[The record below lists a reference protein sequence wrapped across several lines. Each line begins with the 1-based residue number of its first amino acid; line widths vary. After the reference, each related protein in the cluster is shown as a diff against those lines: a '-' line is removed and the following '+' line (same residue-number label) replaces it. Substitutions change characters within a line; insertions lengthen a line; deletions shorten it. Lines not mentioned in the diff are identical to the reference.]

1 MMGSFEFATTEI
13 LKGIKRSAMNK
24 PYALIASAVLLV
36 ASHTMQAQHQHGGG
50 PSSGGGAT
58 PGYSSAMGD
67 FQKAIALQASEMQS
81 AHLRSWTTR
90 TAALVGQV
98 EAIRQKS
105 ESETS
110 NDLSSDLE
118 ALKTAFTV
126 DNLDRQ
132 EFVANLSSTQHSGLK
147 KPRRGLDKASKD
159 MAAALSEITTDSGQV
174 QDMKLLVKALQR
186 AKKAIAAE
194 QHEQQ
199 ELAREMGV
207 TV

>member
-1 MMGSFEFATTEI
+1 
-13 LKGIKRSAMNK
+13 MNK
-24 PYALIASAVLLV
+24 LHALMASAVLLV
-36 ASHTMQAQHQHGGG
+36 AAHTIQAQHQHGGG
-50 PSSGGGAT
+50 PSSSGGAT

-67 FQKAIALQASEMQS
+67 FQKAIALQASEVQS
-81 AHLRSWTTR
+81 AYLRSWTTR

-98 EAIRQKS
+98 EAICKKA

-110 NDLSSDLE
+110 GDLSNDLE
-118 ALKTAFTV
+118 ALKTALTA

-132 EFVANLSSTQHSGLK
+132 EFVASFSSTQHSGLK
-147 KPRRGLDKASKD
+147 KHQRGLAKANKD
-159 MAAALSEITTDSGQV
+159 MATALSEITRNSGQI
-174 QDMKLLVKALQR
+174 QDKKLLVKALQR

-199 ELAREMGV
+199 ELAPEMGV